1 MLPEELTKDTFRAK
15 NGEFG
20 WRREQVPAVVDVLR
34 QQMQAVLGG
43 ELWWVLDGA
52 HTWNGSIPQAEGV
65 DAVYTWE
72 TIRREDEPWRSF
84 VARCARG
91 TLEAVAALPREGEVR
106 PNLPGR
112 ILYNLTWVDESE
124 YLELGSRAV

>member
-1 MLPEELTKDTFRAK
+1 MFAEELERGAFKASNR
-15 NGEFG
+15 EFG
-20 WRREQVPAVVDVLR
+20 WARTQVPLVVSTLAGR
-34 QQMQAVLGG
+34 GLAILGG

-84 VARCARG
+84 VARCARD